1 MYWTCYVSYF
11 IKWFSSLCLFILI
24 IILLW
29 IVIALL
35 YLSAKSL
42 LQSETNEKTT
52 HFLVVVHHFLCN
64 MMSMYTYSKQYWY
77 VRYLCLVSLFEWR
90 KRFLKNISLVLW
102 IFFFFMGCVHFC
114 LDWCVL
120 AARFHSITA
129 FNYSDC
135 HSNSITI
142 LHCNFHANITDKS
155 IFLKL
160 WERATSASEL
170 AIN

>member
-35 YLSAKSL
+35 YLNAKSL
-42 LQSETNEKTT
+42 LQSETNKKTT

-77 VRYLCLVSLFEWR
+77 VRYLCFSFVVWMKKKIFKKHFSGAV
-90 KRFLKNISLVLW
+90 N
-102 IFFFFMGCVHFC
+102 IFFLHGLCSFLFRLMCASSTFS
-114 LDWCVL
+114 
-120 AARFHSITA
+120 FHYSIQL
-129 FNYSDC
+129 FR
-135 HSNSITI
+135 
-142 LHCNFHANITDKS
+142 LPFK
-155 IFLKL
+155 
-160 WERATSASEL
+160 
-170 AIN
+170 